1 MTPWTVAHQAPLS
14 MEFFKQEYRSEGA
27 ISFSNSYVESN
38 LKSDT
43 NEVIDRE
50 VTDIGDKFMATRWET
65 WRGGINQEVGINKHT
80 ILYILYTYISS
91 M

>member
-1 MTPWTVAHQAPLS
+1 MDCSLPGSSVHGILQARILEWS
-14 MEFFKQEYRSEGA
+14 A

-38 LKSDT
+38 FKSDT
-43 NEVIDRE
+43 NEVIDKA
-50 VTDIGDKFMATRWET
+50 VTDIANKFMATRWET

-80 ILYILYTYISS
+80 ILYTYISN

>member
-1 MTPWTVAHQAPLS
+1 M
-14 MEFFKQEYRSEGA
+14 
-27 ISFSNSYVESN
+27 ESN

-65 WRGGINQEVGINKHT
+65 WRGGINQEVCINKHT

>member
-1 MTPWTVAHQAPLS
+1 M
-14 MEFFKQEYRSEGA
+14 
-27 ISFSNSYVESN
+27 ESN

-50 VTDIGDKFMATRWET
+50 VTYIGDKFMATRWET
-65 WRGGINQEVGINKHT
+65 WRRGINQEAGINKHT
-80 ILYILYTYISS
+80 ILYTYISS